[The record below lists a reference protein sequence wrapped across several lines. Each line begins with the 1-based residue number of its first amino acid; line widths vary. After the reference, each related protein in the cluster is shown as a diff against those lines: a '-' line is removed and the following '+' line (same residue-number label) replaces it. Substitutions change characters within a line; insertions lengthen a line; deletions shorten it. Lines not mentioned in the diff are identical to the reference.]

1 IAVAVVVVACPC
13 ALGLST
19 PTAVMVGTGVGA
31 QLGVLIKGGEALEA
45 ASRIDV
51 VVFDKTGTLT
61 NGRLSVADI
70 DYVSAIRGRH
80 LSQRAFVLLAG
91 AAESGSEHPLG
102 RAIHSYALS
111 LLSVTGPSLPAL
123 AVDFDSVPG
132 AGISCH
138 VTPDLA
144 AGAGSYASEFGAGAD
159 VLVGSLAF
167 LESKGISAPADFVA
181 AKSGQERMGRTV
193 VFVALHGAFAGWL
206 ALSDVLR
213 AETIPAVA
221 TLQAMGVECV
231 MVTGDQPLTAQA
243 VAAECGIR
251 RVYAGV
257 SPAGKAA
264 IIGQLQQETTLV
276 RGGVL
281 RRKRL
286 VSKRVAMVGDGV
298 NDGAALA
305 AAQVGIAMRSGTDV
319 AMEAATMVLMRED
332 VTDVV
337 AALDLSRTIFRRI
350 QWNYVWASI
359 YNMLGIPLAMG
370 LFMPLGVMM
379 PPMFAGLAMAMS
391 SLSVMASSLLLK
403 LYRKPI
409 CRAPSA
415 PGALPLQLSE
425 VQILAAPRQ
434 KKARRSGDFVVDLS
448 DTPGFDGAV
457 ELGVMSSADS
467 LYDGRPQSDGYF
479 GLGSSSNNRYKPL
492 SQNGPPD
499 AIFAI

>member
-1 IAVAVVVVACPC
+1 
-13 ALGLST
+13 
-19 PTAVMVGTGVGA
+19 
-31 QLGVLIKGGEALEA
+31 
-45 ASRIDV
+45 
-51 VVFDKTGTLT
+51 
-61 NGRLSVADI
+61 
-70 DYVSAIRGRH
+70 
-80 LSQRAFVLLAG
+80 
-91 AAESGSEHPLG
+91 
-102 RAIHSYALS
+102 
-111 LLSVTGPSLPAL
+111 
-123 AVDFDSVPG
+123 
-132 AGISCH
+132 
-138 VTPDLA
+138 
-144 AGAGSYASEFGAGAD
+144 
-159 VLVGSLAF
+159 
-167 LESKGISAPADFVA
+167 
-181 AKSGQERMGRTV
+181 
-193 VFVALHGAFAGWL
+193 
-206 ALSDVLR
+206 
-213 AETIPAVA
+213 
-221 TLQAMGVECV
+221 
-231 MVTGDQPLTAQA
+231 
-243 VAAECGIR
+243 
-251 RVYAGV
+251 
-257 SPAGKAA
+257 
-264 IIGQLQQETTLV
+264 
-276 RGGVL
+276 
-281 RRKRL
+281 
-286 VSKRVAMVGDGV
+286 RVAMVGDGV